1 MKLTKGLL
9 LIIGI
14 SILAISDIKANPNTD
29 TIKENIFIAIRSID
43 YASINVLLSDKTH
56 VDTVDR
62 KGKTPLMAAAKVG
75 NTRII
80 DIILS
85 HGPNIN
91 KQNKKGTTALMIAA
105 KTGQFAVVEK
115 LVNHGA
121 RLTIRD
127 QDGNTALTLA
137 SKFGHDKIVDFFK
150 RSQRQVPL
158 AK

>member
-14 SILAISDIKANPNTD
+14 SILGISDIKANPNTD
-29 TIKENIFIAIRSID
+29 TIKDNIFIAIRSID
-43 YASINVLLSDKTH
+43 YTSINVLLSDRTN

-62 KGKTPLMAAAKVG
+62 KGNTPLMVAAKVG
-75 NTRII
+75 NTRIL

-85 HGPNIN
+85 HNPNIN
-91 KQNKKGTTALMIAA
+91 KQNKKGTTALITAA
-105 KTGQFAVVEK
+105 TSGQLTVVKK
-115 LVNHGA
+115 LVSHGA
-121 RLTIRD
+121 RLSVRD
-127 QDGNTALTLA
+127 HDGNTALTLA